1 MTAATGIG
9 SWPGTSVR
17 EALTIVRDLLSGADD
32 DGVTG
37 IPYLP
42 ELPSRGPGSDIIG
55 RSAGLLVELAVDLQ
69 PAGWRFVDRPGK
81 DAARTASLWRED
93 LDQLTEVFDGY
104 AGPLKLQVAGPW
116 TLGAGIHLH
125 RGERAV
131 VDAGAMRDLAGSLA
145 EGVRAHLADIRRLVP
160 GASPVVQIDEPS
172 LPSVL
177 AGRLPTASGYGTIR
191 AVDPQVVGAALTEVI
206 DAAGEG
212 ALVHCCDRG
221 IPIPLLRGSGA
232 AGIALDTSLLTPAG
246 WESVAASVESGTTLY
261 AGCLP
266 TDGSLTASGAAERL
280 TRTWDELGLDPQRLT
295 EVVLTPAC
303 GLAGQSAEGAVRLQR
318 NVIDA
323 ARHLSDRAAS
333 SR

>member
-1 MTAATGIG
+1 MTSATGIG
-9 SWPGTSVR
+9 SWPGSDIR
-17 EALTIVRDLLSGADD
+17 EALTVVRDLLPGVDD

-42 ELPSRGPGSDIIG
+42 ELPARGPGADIIG
-55 RSAGLLVELAVDLQ
+55 RSAGLLVDLAVDLQ

-81 DAARTASLWRED
+81 DAARTASLWRQD
-93 LDQLTEVFDGY
+93 LDELTEVFHGHSG
-104 AGPLKLQVAGPW
+104 ALKLQVAGPW

-131 VDAGAMRDLAGSLA
+131 VDQGAMRDLAGSLA
-145 EGVRAHLADIRRLVP
+145 EGIRAHLADIRRLLP
-160 GASPVVQIDEPS
+160 DATPIVQIDEPS

-191 AVDPQVVGAALTEVI
+191 AVDPQVVGAALTEVL

-246 WESVAASVESGTTLY
+246 WESVAASVEAGTTLY

-266 TDGSLTASGAAERL
+266 TDGSLGPSTVAERL
-280 TRTWDELGLDPQRLT
+280 TRTWDELGLDPQLLDG
-295 EVVLTPAC
+295 VVVTPAC
-303 GLAGQSAEGAVRLQR
+303 GLAGQSIDGAVRLQR
-318 NVIDA
+318 NAIDA
-323 ARHLSDRAAS
+323 ARHLKDRTAS